1 MCCPR
6 SNPFEHLLFDP
17 IRLIHVKPVVH
28 SLRQSIQSEIFG
40 LGLLMITEAEFVIST
55 VKLSALS
62 KRLFKSSARL
72 SGSGL
77 APLQSSGRETNT
89 LTSFAFSAK
98 HVEKSELGQLGE
110 SEMRCRRPRYY
121 RNHSNF
127 LNLLIVRWS
136 EKRNTS

>member
-1 MCCPR
+1 MIVKL
-6 SNPFEHLLFDP
+6 PFSGLVFECVVPGSIPLEHLLFDP

-40 LGLLMITEAEFVIST
+40 LGLLMITVAEFVIST

-77 APLQSSGRETNT
+77 ATLQSSGRETNT
-89 LTSFAFSAK
+89 LTSFAFSSK
-98 HVEKSELGQLGE
+98 HVEKSELGE
-110 SEMRCRRPRYY
+110 SENEMPETK
-121 RNHSNF
+121 
-127 LNLLIVRWS
+127 LL
-136 EKRNTS
+136 